1 MSTIAIVKEKFLHF
15 IKKQYHGKHY
25 SRFPLFDNISPF
37 DPFVNMDDWFKS
49 FGIRPFSA
57 EFENAPEI
65 KVDLTENDKAILFAQ
80 IPGAKK

>member
-1 MSTIAIVKEKFLHF
+1 
-15 IKKQYHGKHY
+15 
-25 SRFPLFDNISPF
+25 
-37 DPFVNMDDWFKS
+37 MDDWFKS